1 MYAYVRTDN
10 MSGTTVAK
18 DLASAKFYNGS
29 VEADIENGNVVTLG
43 AYLDGERELRK
54 ATVPAANTKLR
65 DLYLVATPE
74 VVKDKTYYGLG
85 EFINKKGEAIRCYRL
100 TSGDIFSVSKEALAG
115 TPAVGSLVEAQAS
128 TKLKVVATATSGS
141 TTVGKIMAIEGDYI
155 VIYIMELLQ
164 VMIDAVKGTSP
175 ENYTKGQTSEVI
187 RQALIEANGGSNK
200 INIKNFYRGSQVY
213 SLIEELIPTIID
225 EGFKDEDVIF
235 SLVDYRNIADGD
247 EQEFE
252 IEGNSLFAVA
262 DAAAGV
268 KGVRRQ
274 RIDESQKVTVKTSMK
289 IARVYEELNRL
300 LAGRISFDTFVD
312 RLAKSFKQQILAD
325 AYKAID
331 AIATNTVGLNADY
344 VVASNVAGAE
354 DKLLE
359 LIAHIEAAT
368 GKTARLYGTKAAL
381 RKVPNAVLSD
391 EAKSDLYNMGYFGKF
406 NGNDMVALRQ
416 VHKPGT
422 TKFAMN
428 DNKIFVIAGGDKP
441 VKVVNEGEGL
451 MVEGEA
457 TDNQDL
463 TKEYVYGQLMGVG
476 VACSEAMG
484 VFTFSA

>member
-29 VEADIENGNVVTLG
+29 AEADIENGNVVTLG

-54 ATVPAANTKLR
+54 AMAPAANTKLR

-100 TSGDIFSVSKEALAG
+100 TSGDIFSVTKEALSG
-115 TPAVGSLVEAQAS
+115 TAAVGSLVEAQAS
-128 TKLKVVATATSGS
+128 TKLKVVTTATSGS
-141 TTVGKIMAIEGDYI
+141 T
-155 VIYIMELLQ
+155 
-164 VMIDAVKGTSP
+164 
-175 ENYTKGQTSEVI
+175 
-187 RQALIEANGGSNK
+187 K
-200 INIKNFYRGSQVY
+200 INIKNFYRGSEVY
-213 SLIEELIPTIID
+213 ALIEELIPTIID
-225 EGFKDEDVIF
+225 EGFKDEDAIF

-252 IEGNSLFAVA
+252 IEGKSLFAVA

-331 AIATNTVGLNADY
+331 SIATNTVGLNSDL
-344 VVASNVAGAE
+344 VVAANASGAE
-354 DKLLE
+354 AALLT
-359 LIAHIEAAT
+359 LIAHVEAAT

-381 RKVPNAVLSD
+381 RKVPNATVSD
-391 EAKSDLYNMGYFGKF
+391 EAKSDLYNLGYYGKF
-406 NGNDMVALRQ
+406 NGNEMVALRQ

-422 TKFAMN
+422 TTFAMN
-428 DNKIFVIAGGDKP
+428 DSKIFVIAGGDKP

-451 MVEGEA
+451 MIEGDPTA
-457 TDNQDL
+457 NQDL
-463 TKEYVYGQLMGVG
+463 TKEYVYGQPMGVG

>member
-1 MYAYVRTDN
+1 M
-10 MSGTTVAK
+10 
-18 DLASAKFYNGS
+18 
-29 VEADIENGNVVTLG
+29 
-43 AYLDGERELRK
+43 
-54 ATVPAANTKLR
+54 
-65 DLYLVATPE
+65 
-74 VVKDKTYYGLG
+74 
-85 EFINKKGEAIRCYRL
+85 
-100 TSGDIFSVSKEALAG
+100 
-115 TPAVGSLVEAQAS
+115 
-128 TKLKVVATATSGS
+128 
-141 TTVGKIMAIEGDYI
+141 
-155 VIYIMELLQ
+155 
-164 VMIDAVKGTSP
+164 
-175 ENYTKGQTSEVI
+175 
-187 RQALIEANGGSNK
+187 
-200 INIKNFYRGSQVY
+200 
-213 SLIEELIPTIID
+213 
-225 EGFKDEDVIF
+225 
-235 SLVDYRNIADGD
+235 DYRNIADGD

-252 IEGNSLFAVA
+252 IEGHSLFAVA
-262 DAAAGV
+262 DAAAGI

-331 AIATNTVGLNADY
+331 AIATNTVGLNSDY

-359 LIAHIEAAT
+359 LIAHIEADT
-368 GKTARLYGTKAAL
+368 GKSVRLYGTKAAL
-381 RKVPNAVLSD
+381 RKVPNATVSD

-406 NGNDMVALRQ
+406 NGTEMVALRQ

-422 TKFAMN
+422 TTFAMN
-428 DNKIFVIAGGDKP
+428 DNKVFVIAGGDKP

-451 MVEGEA
+451 MIEGEA

-463 TKEYVYGQLMGVG
+463 TKEYVYGQPMGVG

>member
-1 MYAYVRTDN
+1 
-10 MSGTTVAK
+10 
-18 DLASAKFYNGS
+18 
-29 VEADIENGNVVTLG
+29 
-43 AYLDGERELRK
+43 
-54 ATVPAANTKLR
+54 
-65 DLYLVATPE
+65 
-74 VVKDKTYYGLG
+74 
-85 EFINKKGEAIRCYRL
+85 
-100 TSGDIFSVSKEALAG
+100 
-115 TPAVGSLVEAQAS
+115 
-128 TKLKVVATATSGS
+128 
-141 TTVGKIMAIEGDYI
+141 
-155 VIYIMELLQ
+155 MELLQ

-252 IEGNSLFAVA
+252 IEGHSLFAVA
-262 DAAAGV
+262 DAAAGI

-331 AIATNTVGLNADY
+331 AIATNTVGLNSDY

-359 LIAHIEAAT
+359 LIAHIEADT
-368 GKTARLYGTKAAL
+368 GKSVRLYGTKAAL
-381 RKVPNAVLSD
+381 RKVPNATVSD

-406 NGNDMVALRQ
+406 NGTEMVALRQ

-422 TKFAMN
+422 TTFAMN
-428 DNKIFVIAGGDKP
+428 DNKVFVIAGGDKP

-451 MVEGEA
+451 MIEGEA

-463 TKEYVYGQLMGVG
+463 TKEYVYGQPMGVG

>member
-1 MYAYVRTDN
+1 
-10 MSGTTVAK
+10 
-18 DLASAKFYNGS
+18 
-29 VEADIENGNVVTLG
+29 
-43 AYLDGERELRK
+43 
-54 ATVPAANTKLR
+54 
-65 DLYLVATPE
+65 
-74 VVKDKTYYGLG
+74 
-85 EFINKKGEAIRCYRL
+85 
-100 TSGDIFSVSKEALAG
+100 
-115 TPAVGSLVEAQAS
+115 
-128 TKLKVVATATSGS
+128 
-141 TTVGKIMAIEGDYI
+141 
-155 VIYIMELLQ
+155 MELLQ

-354 DKLLE
+354 DKLLD

-463 TKEYVYGQLMGVG
+463 TKEYVYGQPMGVG

>member
-1 MYAYVRTDN
+1 
-10 MSGTTVAK
+10 
-18 DLASAKFYNGS
+18 
-29 VEADIENGNVVTLG
+29 
-43 AYLDGERELRK
+43 
-54 ATVPAANTKLR
+54 
-65 DLYLVATPE
+65 
-74 VVKDKTYYGLG
+74 
-85 EFINKKGEAIRCYRL
+85 
-100 TSGDIFSVSKEALAG
+100 
-115 TPAVGSLVEAQAS
+115 
-128 TKLKVVATATSGS
+128 
-141 TTVGKIMAIEGDYI
+141 
-155 VIYIMELLQ
+155 MELLQ
-164 VMIDAVKGTSP
+164 VMIDAVKGTYQ
-175 ENYTKGQTSEVI
+175 ENYTKGQTSDAI
-187 RQALIEANGGSNK
+187 RNALIEANGGSNK

-252 IEGNSLFAVA
+252 IEGKSLFAVA
-262 DAAAGV
+262 DAAAGI

-274 RIDESQKVTVKTSMK
+274 RIDESQRVTVKTSMK

-354 DKLLE
+354 DKLLD

-391 EAKSDLYNMGYFGKF
+391 EAKSDLYNMGF

-451 MVEGEA
+451 MLEGEA
-457 TDNQDL
+457 ADNQDL
-463 TKEYVYGQLMGVG
+463 TKEYVYGQPMGVG

>member
-1 MYAYVRTDN
+1 
-10 MSGTTVAK
+10 
-18 DLASAKFYNGS
+18 
-29 VEADIENGNVVTLG
+29 
-43 AYLDGERELRK
+43 
-54 ATVPAANTKLR
+54 
-65 DLYLVATPE
+65 
-74 VVKDKTYYGLG
+74 
-85 EFINKKGEAIRCYRL
+85 
-100 TSGDIFSVSKEALAG
+100 
-115 TPAVGSLVEAQAS
+115 
-128 TKLKVVATATSGS
+128 
-141 TTVGKIMAIEGDYI
+141 
-155 VIYIMELLQ
+155 MELLQ
-164 VMIDAVKGTSP
+164 VMIDAVKGTYQ
-175 ENYTKGQTSEVI
+175 ENYTKGQTSEAI
-187 RQALIEANGGSNK
+187 RNALIEANGGSNK

-252 IEGNSLFAVA
+252 IEGKSLFAVA

-331 AIATNTVGLNADY
+331 AIATTTVGLNADY
-344 VVASNVAGAE
+344 VVASNVSGAE

-368 GKTARLYGTKAAL
+368 GKTARIYGTKAAL
-381 RKVPNAVLSD
+381 RKVPNATVSD
-391 EAKSDLYNMGYFGKF
+391 EAKSDLYNMGYYGKF
-406 NGNDMVALRQ
+406 NGTEMVALRQ

-422 TKFAMN
+422 TTFAMN
-428 DNKIFVIAGGDKP
+428 DNKLFVIAGGDKP

-451 MVEGEA
+451 MIEGEA

-463 TKEYVYGQLMGVG
+463 TKEYVYGQPMGVG

>member
-1 MYAYVRTDN
+1 
-10 MSGTTVAK
+10 
-18 DLASAKFYNGS
+18 
-29 VEADIENGNVVTLG
+29 
-43 AYLDGERELRK
+43 
-54 ATVPAANTKLR
+54 
-65 DLYLVATPE
+65 
-74 VVKDKTYYGLG
+74 
-85 EFINKKGEAIRCYRL
+85 
-100 TSGDIFSVSKEALAG
+100 
-115 TPAVGSLVEAQAS
+115 
-128 TKLKVVATATSGS
+128 
-141 TTVGKIMAIEGDYI
+141 
-155 VIYIMELLQ
+155 MELLQ

-187 RQALIEANGGSNK
+187 RKALIEANGGSTK

-213 SLIEELIPTIID
+213 ALIEELIPTIID

-252 IEGNSLFAVA
+252 IEGHSLFAVA
-262 DAAAGV
+262 DAAAGI

-331 AIATNTVGLNADY
+331 AIATNTVGLNSDY

-359 LIAHIEAAT
+359 LIAHIEADT
-368 GKTARLYGTKAAL
+368 GKSVRLYGTKAAL
-381 RKVPNAVLSD
+381 RKVPNATVSD

-406 NGNDMVALRQ
+406 NGTEMVALRQ

-422 TKFAMN
+422 TTFAMN
-428 DNKIFVIAGGDKP
+428 DNKVFVIAGGDKP

-451 MVEGEA
+451 MIEGEA

-463 TKEYVYGQLMGVG
+463 TKEYVYGQPMGVG

>member
-1 MYAYVRTDN
+1 
-10 MSGTTVAK
+10 
-18 DLASAKFYNGS
+18 
-29 VEADIENGNVVTLG
+29 
-43 AYLDGERELRK
+43 
-54 ATVPAANTKLR
+54 
-65 DLYLVATPE
+65 
-74 VVKDKTYYGLG
+74 
-85 EFINKKGEAIRCYRL
+85 
-100 TSGDIFSVSKEALAG
+100 
-115 TPAVGSLVEAQAS
+115 
-128 TKLKVVATATSGS
+128 
-141 TTVGKIMAIEGDYI
+141 
-155 VIYIMELLQ
+155 MELLQ

-187 RQALIEANGGSNK
+187 RNALIEANGGSNK

-252 IEGNSLFAVA
+252 IEGKSLFAIA

-331 AIATNTVGLNADY
+331 SIANDTVGLNSDY
-344 VVASNVAGAE
+344 VVAANTTGAE
-354 DKLLE
+354 AALLT
-359 LIAHIEAAT
+359 LVAHIEAAT
-368 GKTARLYGTKAAL
+368 GKTARIYGTKAAL
-381 RKVPNAVLSD
+381 RKVPNATVSD
-391 EAKSDLYNMGYFGKF
+391 EAKSDLYNLGYYGKF
-406 NGNDMVALRQ
+406 NGTEMVALRQ

-422 TKFAMN
+422 TTFAMN
-428 DNKIFVIAGGDKP
+428 DNKLFVIAGGDKP

-451 MVEGEA
+451 MIEGEA

-463 TKEYVYGQLMGVG
+463 TKEYVYGQPMGVG